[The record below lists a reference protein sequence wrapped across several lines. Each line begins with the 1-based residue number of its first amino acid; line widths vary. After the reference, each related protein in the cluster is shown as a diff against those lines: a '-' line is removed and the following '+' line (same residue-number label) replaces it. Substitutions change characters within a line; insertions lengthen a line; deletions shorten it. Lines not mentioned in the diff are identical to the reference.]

1 MEALRF
7 EHQDGDYQVIVRSED
22 LSYAWERFKGRI
34 DYDNDPKPNSA
45 MPYEERYCKYSSKDI
60 CKLYLYDYQTS
71 ELKETPEDGQQVWGE
86 QRPVMFE
93 TCEYNIA
100 IRFKPGLLDKKSTPK
115 VLHVRK
121 DIETAFFLDKDYNGN
136 VVGLSG
142 NVSFLNE
149 PGVFKLEFEY
159 QHAGKTKRTWV
170 TFEVVSP
177 KLDTKHDYKSLL
189 NDVNE
194 EYNDV
199 IFRYLAT
206 TYQQLTRGR
215 VKNDIVWMNI
225 FEDII
230 DDYLKNIELILR
242 RPHQNVR
249 TYTTYAKVEKVK
261 KWTPA
266 LEDEYAENLQAKQL
280 DNHWFELKES
290 DNTVNTRENRFVKHT
305 LVHIGRRLTK
315 ILNEVLTN
323 NRNDELSDDHRNRLL
338 NYKERIHKLE
348 HNPFFRTIGKFEGM
362 NQDSMV
368 LQSRAGYQQV
378 YKDWIKLRRGIDL
391 YNGASNIGT
400 LQIWEIYE
408 LWCFI
413 KMKRMVKQLLHI
425 EKEYPGYE
433 KLVSEPVGSLLN
445 PFSNSKMEHVV
456 TFNYP
461 TPNENDTSEWA
472 EQMRMHAGD
481 VITLH
486 YQHTF
491 NRRNADTFGVHT
503 ATTEQRPDIVLNIT
517 KKDGSKILLTYLYDA
532 KYRIINDKRL
542 DKDIEKEDME
552 EMQELHGGDYP
563 PSDAINQM
571 HRYRDAIYYGSELK
585 DHTSKEVIGGYILFP
600 GRGDNETIAKR
611 YYSNSVAS
619 VNIGAFP
626 LLPKSKSRKEHYGHE
641 DEDSPQLYE
650 HLKDILLEKSLG
662 YEHVENSIP
671 QRGLVYKLPLEGK
684 NAVILV
690 GYCKPEQWKL
700 VLKNKLYYTRAGFES
715 GSLRLIPGFESCKFL
730 VMHNQQDKAIFK
742 LTGQGARIVSG
753 EDLQKK
759 GFSASKDYYLAFDLE
774 SNNPEISF
782 EGKAGEILQLK
793 KSANPYKK
801 EPYFTTLEQLLE
813 AANNKESTDSF

>member
-1 MEALRF
+1 
-7 EHQDGDYQVIVRSED
+7 
-22 LSYAWERFKGRI
+22 
-34 DYDNDPKPNSA
+34 
-45 MPYEERYCKYSSKDI
+45 
-60 CKLYLYDYQTS
+60 
-71 ELKETPEDGQQVWGE
+71 
-86 QRPVMFE
+86 
-93 TCEYNIA
+93 
-100 IRFKPGLLDKKSTPK
+100 
-115 VLHVRK
+115 
-121 DIETAFFLDKDYNGN
+121 
-136 VVGLSG
+136 
-142 NVSFLNE
+142 
-149 PGVFKLEFEY
+149 
-159 QHAGKTKRTWV
+159 
-170 TFEVVSP
+170 
-177 KLDTKHDYKSLL
+177 
-189 NDVNE
+189 
-194 EYNDV
+194 
-199 IFRYLAT
+199 
-206 TYQQLTRGR
+206 
-215 VKNDIVWMNI
+215 
-225 FEDII
+225 
-230 DDYLKNIELILR
+230 
-242 RPHQNVR
+242 
-249 TYTTYAKVEKVK
+249 
-261 KWTPA
+261 
-266 LEDEYAENLQAKQL
+266 
-280 DNHWFELKES
+280 
-290 DNTVNTRENRFVKHT
+290 
-305 LVHIGRRLTK
+305 
-315 ILNEVLTN
+315 
-323 NRNDELSDDHRNRLL
+323 
-338 NYKERIHKLE
+338 
-348 HNPFFRTIGKFEGM
+348 
-362 NQDSMV
+362 
-368 LQSRAGYQQV
+368 
-378 YKDWIKLRRGIDL
+378 
-391 YNGASNIGT
+391 
-400 LQIWEIYE
+400 
-408 LWCFI
+408 
-413 KMKRMVKQLLHI
+413 MKRMVKQLLHI
-425 EKEYPGYE
+425 EKENPAYE
-433 KLVSEPVGSLLN
+433 KLVSEPAGSLLN

-461 TPNENDTSEWA
+461 TPDIDDTSDWA
-472 EQMRMHAGD
+472 EQMRVHTGD

-491 NRRNADTFGVHT
+491 NRRNADEFGVHT

-532 KYRIINDKRL
+532 KYRVINDKRL

-571 HRYRDAIYYGSELK
+571 HRYRDAIYYGSGLK
-585 DHTSKEVIGGYILFP
+585 NHSSKEVIGGYILFP

-641 DEDSPQLYE
+641 DEDSPQLNE

-700 VLKNKLYYTRAGFES
+700 VLKNKLYYTRAGFER

-742 LTGQGARIVSG
+742 LTGQGARIISG

>member
-22 LSYAWERFKGRI
+22 LSYAWERFKGHI
-34 DYDNDPKPNSA
+34 DHDNDPKPDSTI
-45 MPYEERYCKYSSKDI
+45 PYEERYCRYASKDT
-60 CKLYLYDYQTS
+60 CKLYLYDYQAS
-71 ELKETPEDGQQVWGE
+71 ELKKTAEEGQQVWEE

-100 IRFKPGLLDKKSTPK
+100 IRFKPELLDTKSTPK

-121 DIETAFFLDKDYNGN
+121 DIETAFFLDKDYNGK

-159 QHAGKTKRTWV
+159 QHGGKTKRTWV

-206 TYQQLTRGR
+206 TYQQLTKGR

-249 TYTTYAKVEKVK
+249 TYTAYAKVEKVK

-266 LEDEYAENLQAKQL
+266 LEDEYAENKQSKRL

-305 LVHIGRRLTK
+305 LTHIGKRLTK
-315 ILNEVLTN
+315 ILHEVLTN
-323 NRNDELSDDHRNRLL
+323 NRNDELSDEHRNRLL

-348 HNPFFRTIGKFEGM
+348 HNPFFRTIGRFEGM
-362 NQDSMV
+362 SQDSMV

-413 KMKRMVKQLLHI
+413 KIKRMVKQLLHI
-425 EKEYPGYE
+425 EKENPAYE
-433 KLVSEPVGSLLN
+433 KLVSEPAGSLLN
-445 PFSNSKMEHVV
+445 PFSNSRMEHVV

-461 TPNENDTSEWA
+461 TPDENDDSDWA
-472 EQMRMHAGD
+472 EQMRRHAGD
-481 VITLH
+481 IITLH

-491 NRRNADTFGVHT
+491 NRRNADVFGVHT

-517 KKDGSKILLTYLYDA
+517 KEDGSKILLTYLYDA
-532 KYRIINDKRL
+532 KYRVISDKRL
-542 DKDIEKEDME
+542 DKDIEKEDIE

-585 DHTSKEVIGGYILFP
+585 DQASKEVIGGYILFP

-611 YYSNSVAS
+611 YYSNSVSS

-626 LLPKSKSRKEHYGHE
+626 LLPKSKSRKEHFGHE

-650 HLKDILLEKSLG
+650 HLKDILLEKSIG
-662 YEHVENSIP
+662 YEHVENAIP
-671 QRGLVYKLPLEGK
+671 QRGLVYKLPMEGE
-684 NAVILV
+684 NAIILV
-690 GYCKPEQWKL
+690 GYCKPEQWKT

-715 GSLRLIPGFESCKFL
+715 GSLRLVPGFESCKFL
-730 VMHNQQDKAIFK
+730 VMHNHQDKAIFK

-774 SNNPEISF
+774 SSNPEISF
-782 EGKAGEILQLK
+782 EDKAGEILQLK

-801 EPYFTTLEQLLE
+801 EPYFTTLGQLLE
-813 AANNKESTDSF
+813 PKPNEIL

>member
-34 DYDNDPKPNSA
+34 DHDNDPKPDSTI
-45 MPYEERYCKYSSKDI
+45 PYEERYCRYASKDT
-60 CKLYLYDYQTS
+60 CKLYLYDYQAS
-71 ELKETPEDGQQVWGE
+71 ELKKTAEEGQQVWEE

-100 IRFKPGLLDKKSTPK
+100 IRFKPELLDTKSTPK

-121 DIETAFFLDKDYNGN
+121 DIETAFFLDKDYNGK

-159 QHAGKTKRTWV
+159 QHGGKTKRTWV

-206 TYQQLTRGR
+206 TYQQLTKGR

-249 TYTTYAKVEKVK
+249 TYTAYAKVEKVK

-266 LEDEYAENLQAKQL
+266 LEDEYAENKQSKRL

-305 LVHIGRRLTK
+305 LTHIGKRLTK
-315 ILNEVLTN
+315 ILHEVLTN
-323 NRNDELSDDHRNRLL
+323 NRNDELSDEHRNRLL

-348 HNPFFRTIGKFEGM
+348 HNPFFRTIGRFEGM
-362 NQDSMV
+362 SQDSMV

-413 KMKRMVKQLLHI
+413 KIKRMVKQLLHI
-425 EKEYPGYE
+425 EKENPAYE
-433 KLVSEPVGSLLN
+433 KLVSEPAGSLLN
-445 PFSNSKMEHVV
+445 PFSNSRMEHVV

-461 TPNENDTSEWA
+461 TPDENDDSDWA
-472 EQMRMHAGD
+472 EQMRRHAGD
-481 VITLH
+481 IITLH

-491 NRRNADTFGVHT
+491 NRRNADVFGVHT

-517 KKDGSKILLTYLYDA
+517 KEDGSKILLTYLYDA
-532 KYRIINDKRL
+532 KYRVISDKRL
-542 DKDIEKEDME
+542 DKDIEKEDIE

-585 DHTSKEVIGGYILFP
+585 DQASKEVIGGYILFP

-611 YYSNSVAS
+611 YYSNSVSS

-626 LLPKSKSRKEHYGHE
+626 LLPKSKSRKEHFGHE

-650 HLKDILLEKSLG
+650 HLKDILLEKSIG
-662 YEHVENSIP
+662 YEHVENAIP
-671 QRGLVYKLPLEGK
+671 QRGLVYKLPMEGE
-684 NAVILV
+684 NAIILV
-690 GYCKPEQWKL
+690 GYCKPEQWKT

-715 GSLRLIPGFESCKFL
+715 GSLRLVPGFESCKFL
-730 VMHNQQDKAIFK
+730 VMHNHQDKAIFK

-774 SNNPEISF
+774 SSNPEISF
-782 EGKAGEILQLK
+782 EDKAGEILQLK

-801 EPYFTTLEQLLE
+801 EPYFTTLGQLLE
-813 AANNKESTDSF
+813 PKPNEIL

>member
-7 EHQDGDYQVIVRSED
+7 EHKDGDYQVIIRSED

-34 DYDNDPKPNSA
+34 DHDNDPKPDSA
-45 MPYEERYCKYSSKDI
+45 IPYEERYCRYASKDI
-60 CKLYLYDYQTS
+60 CEFYLYDYQAS
-71 ELKETPEDGQQVWGE
+71 ELRMVTEEGQQVWEG

-100 IRFKPGLLDKKSTPK
+100 IRFKPELLDKNSTPK

-136 VVGLSG
+136 TVGLSG
-142 NVSFLNE
+142 NVSFINE

-159 QHAGKTKRTWV
+159 QHAGKTKRTWI

-249 TYTTYAKVEKVK
+249 SYTAFAKVEKVK
-261 KWTPA
+261 RWTPA
-266 LEDEYAENLQAKQL
+266 LEDEYVESKQAKRL

-290 DNTVNTRENRFVKHT
+290 NNTVNTRENRFVKHT
-305 LVHIGRRLTK
+305 LTHISKRLAK
-315 ILNEVLTN
+315 ILNEVLDN

-338 NYKERIHKLE
+338 NYKERIYKLE
-348 HNPFFRTIGKFEGM
+348 HNPFFRTVGRFEGM

-425 EKEYPGYE
+425 EKENPAYE
-433 KLVSEPVGSLLN
+433 ELVSEPVGSLLN
-445 PFSNSKMEHVV
+445 PFTNSKMEHVV

-461 TPNENDTSEWA
+461 IPDENDTSDWA
-472 EQMRMHAGD
+472 EQMRMHTGD

-491 NRRNADTFGVHT
+491 NRRNADAFGVHT
-503 ATTEQRPDIVLNIT
+503 ATTEQRPDIVLNIA
-517 KKDGSKILLTYLYDA
+517 KKDGTNILLTYLYDA
-532 KYRIINDKRL
+532 KYRVISDKRL
-542 DKDIEKEDME
+542 DKDIEEEDIK

-563 PSDAINQM
+563 PADAINQM
-571 HRYRDAIYYGSELK
+571 HRYRDAIYYGSGLK
-585 DHTSKEVIGGYILFP
+585 DQTSKEVIGGYILFP

-611 YYSNSVAS
+611 YYSNSVTS

-626 LLPKSKSRKEHYGHE
+626 LLPKSKSRKEHLGHE

-662 YEHVENSIP
+662 YEHVENAIP

-684 NAVILV
+684 DAITLV
-690 GYCKPEQWKL
+690 GYCKSEQWKH

-715 GSLRLIPGFESCKFL
+715 GSLRLVPGFESCKFL
-730 VMHNQQDKAIFK
+730 VMHNHQDKAIFK

-759 GFSASKDYYLAFDLE
+759 GFSANKDYYLAFDLE
-774 SNNPEISF
+774 SNHPEVSF
-782 EGKAGEILQLK
+782 EGKAGEALQLK

-813 AANNKESTDSF
+813 PINNKEP

>member
-34 DYDNDPKPNSA
+34 DHDNDPKPDSTI
-45 MPYEERYCKYSSKDI
+45 PYEERYCRYASKDT
-60 CKLYLYDYQTS
+60 CKLYLYDYQAS
-71 ELKETPEDGQQVWGE
+71 ELKETAEEGQQVWEE

-100 IRFKPGLLDKKSTPK
+100 IRFKPELLDTKSTPK

-121 DIETAFFLDKDYNGN
+121 DIETAFFLDKDYNGK

-159 QHAGKTKRTWV
+159 QHGGKTKRTWV

-215 VKNDIVWMNI
+215 VKNDIVWMNL

-249 TYTTYAKVEKVK
+249 TYTAYAKVEKVK

-266 LEDEYAENLQAKQL
+266 LEDEYAENKQSKRL

-305 LVHIGRRLTK
+305 LTHIGKRLTK
-315 ILNEVLTN
+315 ILHEVLTN
-323 NRNDELSDDHRNRLL
+323 NRNDELSDEHRNRLL

-348 HNPFFRTIGKFEGM
+348 HNPFFRTIGRFEGM
-362 NQDSMV
+362 SQDSMV

-413 KMKRMVKQLLHI
+413 KIKRMVKQLLHI
-425 EKEYPGYE
+425 EKENPAYE
-433 KLVSEPVGSLLN
+433 KLVSEPAGSLLN
-445 PFSNSKMEHVV
+445 PFSNSRMEHVV

-461 TPNENDTSEWA
+461 TPDENDDSDWA
-472 EQMRMHAGD
+472 EQMRRHAGD
-481 VITLH
+481 IITLH

-491 NRRNADTFGVHT
+491 NRRNADVFGVHT

-517 KKDGSKILLTYLYDA
+517 KEDGSKILLTYLYDA
-532 KYRIINDKRL
+532 KYRVISDKRL
-542 DKDIEKEDME
+542 DKDIEKEDIE

-585 DHTSKEVIGGYILFP
+585 DQASKEVIGGYILFP

-611 YYSNSVAS
+611 YYSNSVSS

-626 LLPKSKSRKEHYGHE
+626 LLPKSKSRKEHFGHE

-650 HLKDILLEKSLG
+650 HLKDILLEKSIG
-662 YEHVENSIP
+662 YEHVENAIP
-671 QRGLVYKLPLEGK
+671 QRGLVYKLPMEGE
-684 NAVILV
+684 NAIILV
-690 GYCKPEQWKL
+690 GYCKPEQWKT

-715 GSLRLIPGFESCKFL
+715 GSLRLVPGFESCKFL
-730 VMHNQQDKAIFK
+730 VMHNHQDKAIFK

-774 SNNPEISF
+774 SSNPEISF
-782 EGKAGEILQLK
+782 EDKAGEILQLK

-801 EPYFTTLEQLLE
+801 EPYFTTLGQLLE
-813 AANNKESTDSF
+813 PKPNEIL